1 LTLQPDLYSSYCNLG
16 YTLYQQSDLV
26 GAVDYYRLAIAIQPD
41 LANAYHDLGI
51 VFDARGQYFLAAQ
64 SQRQAIAL
72 QSGHVSAYNN
82 LGCALVKLG
91 QIEGAIDSYRS
102 AIAIAP
108 DWATL
113 HHNLAQAL
121 FAQGRV
127 AEALVACLHA
137 IELQP
142 DLSSAHYAAARALRC
157 LGQHAQTVMHLQ
169 QVIELAP
176 EQIEALG
183 DCAVALMAQG
193 KLSQAVVYLKKAIAK
208 QKVFVDAYC
217 RESGNLAEQDDL
229 SSARAT
235 CIQLLDSIQQN
246 VEPAQ
251 LHSSI
256 QKIYIYFGKVMD
268 QYGGHKLH
276 QQAEVYYREALET
289 QPQNGELYELLGN
302 CLTRQQ
308 RLQEAVECYRKAL
321 LFADN
326 QLQADQLQIYF
337 RLGRVLEKLGQPEE
351 AIACYRQTLALQQAG
366 SSWSQKAQEQ
376 LQLKSYPLGLPHHLC
391 SADHT
396 LLSPTVPTCDGLD
409 CTSCLERIFG
419 WFQPLHL
426 GNSVY
431 ACSKQVTLPV
441 ASPSLFTTMLPG
453 GRTWVAP
460 QKNSWL
466 ICNAIATLTSD
477 HHLLLDLSRDYP
489 GQLPGCKDFNP
500 TQHRIFN
507 LEAMPPLEQVDGVVA
522 VLAGLS
528 GHIYF
533 HWMIDILPRIEI
545 LRQSGVDLKEID
557 WFLINSDRQSFQ
569 QQTLAALGIPSEKL
583 LLSDHHP
590 HIQAQRLIVPAFT
603 GPIGWAQ
610 PWVLKF
616 LRRVFLPQASDRV
629 DQNYP
634 ERIYIS
640 RKRAKYRRVLN
651 EVEVVE
657 QLSKFGFV
665 SVALETLSF
674 VEQIAVF
681 ANAKAIVSPHGSGL
695 TNLAFCSQGT
705 QVMEFFSPHYI
716 RHYYWV
722 ISNYLSLDHY
732 YLLGKGF
739 ACQPLR
745 ELMYQNPLT
754 EDILIDLNALQAMLR
769 KTGLCS

>member
-1 LTLQPDLYSSYCNLG
+1 LG
-16 YTLYQQSDLV
+16 YTLYRQSDLV
-26 GAVDYYRLAIAIQPD
+26 GAVDCYRLAIAIQPN
-41 LANAYHDLGI
+41 LADAYHDLGV
-51 VFDARGQYFLAAQ
+51 VFDTQGQYFLAAQ
-64 SQRQAIAL
+64 NQRQAIAL

-91 QIEGAIDSYRS
+91 QIEGAIDSYQS
-102 AIAIAP
+102 AIALAP
-108 DWATL
+108 AWAML
-113 HHNLAQAL
+113 HHNLGQAL

-142 DLSSAHYAAARALRC
+142 DLSSAHYAAAKALRC
-157 LGQHAQTVMHLQ
+157 LGQHDQAVTHLQ

-176 EQIEALG
+176 EQIEAFG
-183 DCAVALMAQG
+183 DCAAALIAQG
-193 KLSQAVVYLKKAIAK
+193 KLSQAVVYLQKAMVK
-208 QKVFVDAYC
+208 QKIFVEAYC
-217 RESGNLAEQDDL
+217 RESGDLDEQDDL
-229 SSARAT
+229 SSAKAT

-246 VEPAQ
+246 AEPAQ
-251 LHSSI
+251 IHSLL

-268 QYGGHKLH
+268 QYGGYKLH

-308 RLQEAVECYRKAL
+308 RLQEAVECYRKVL

-326 QLQADQLQIYF
+326 QLQVDPLQIYF

-366 SSWSQKAQEQ
+366 SSWVQREQEQ

-391 SADHT
+391 SADDT
-396 LLSPTVPTCDGLD
+396 LLSPTVPTCDGLN

-441 ASPSLFTTMLPG
+441 ISPPLFTTMIPG

-466 ICNAIATLTSD
+466 ICNAIATLTSE

-489 GQLPGCKDFNP
+489 GQLPGCENFNP
-500 TQHRIFN
+500 TQHRIFD
-507 LEAMPPLEQVDGVVA
+507 LEAMPLLEQVDGVVA

-545 LRQSGVDLKEID
+545 LRRSGVDLKEID

-569 QQTLAALGIPSEKL
+569 QQTLAALGIPPEKL

-610 PWVLKF
+610 PWVLEF
-616 LRRVFLPQASDRV
+616 LRRVFLPQAFDRV

-640 RKRAKYRRVLN
+640 RKGAKYRRVLN
-651 EVEVVE
+651 EVEVVQ

-695 TNLAFCSQGT
+695 TNLVFCSQGT

-722 ISNYLSLDHY
+722 ISNYLGLDHY
-732 YLLGKGF
+732 YLLGQGF

-769 KTGLCS
+769 KTGLDN